1 MPRRSGQSAVRFLSK
16 VLWNLG
22 LITLGSVLCA
32 VAVNGIL
39 IPHRF
44 VSGGVTGLALVIHY
58 LLPSVPVSGLY
69 FVLNIPLFAFGWI
82 FVGRRFFFYSIAG
95 MVIFSGAL
103 EWVQVPVPVQDPIL
117 SALLAGIISGTGS
130 GIILRSVGSPGGTD
144 ILSVIL
150 LNRFSV
156 HVGTTVLAFNTGV
169 LIAAAIFSSL
179 ESVLYTLVYLYVS
192 SHILNLV
199 VTGLS
204 QRKAV
209 FIISPHWKE
218 ISGGIL
224 REIRRGVTIIRGQ
237 GGYSGREEQILYT
250 IIITVSRHPLW
261 RILKKRIFHHFLIDY
276 IQQFEPAQLQK
287 LDGLLKLGCHDQLLG
302 KARFLAEFKSHFS
315 VFVVFVRCV

>member
-1 MPRRSGQSAVRFLSK
+1 MPRRSGQSAVRFLSR

-39 IPHRF
+39 IPKGF

-69 FVLNIPLFAFGWI
+69 FLLNIPLFAIGWV
-82 FVGRRFFFYSIAG
+82 FVGRRFFLYSIAG

-103 EWVQVPVPVQDPIL
+103 QWVQVPVAVQDPLL
-117 SALLAGIISGTGS
+117 SALLAGIICGAGS
-130 GIILRSVGSPGGTD
+130 GIILRSLGSAGGTD

-150 LNRFSV
+150 LNRFSIR
-156 HVGTTVLAFNTGV
+156 VGTTVLAFNSGV
-169 LIAAAIFSSL
+169 LMAAAVFSSL
-179 ESVLYTLVYLYVS
+179 ESALYTLVYLYVS

-204 QRKAV
+204 QRKVV

-224 REIRRGVTIIRGQ
+224 QEIRRRVTIIRGQ
-237 GGYSGREEQILYT
+237 GGYSGRDEQILYT
-250 IIITVSRHPLW
+250 IITFRELA
-261 RILKKRIFHHFLIDY
+261 RLKRMIRRVD
-276 IQQFEPAQLQK
+276 PGA
-287 LDGLLKLGCHDQLLG
+287 
-302 KARFLAEFKSHFS
+302 
-315 VFVVFVRCV
+315 FVVVTDTLEVMGQGIGNQPHW

>member
-1 MPRRSGQSAVRFLSK
+1 MPRRSGQSAVRFLSRA
-16 VLWNLG
+16 LWNLG

-44 VSGGVTGLALVIHY
+44 VSGGVTGSALVIHY
-58 LLPSVPVSGLY
+58 ILPSVPVSWLY
-69 FVLNIPLFAFGWI
+69 FLLNIPLFAIGWI

-103 EWVQVPVPVQDPIL
+103 QWVQVPVAVQDPIL
-117 SALLAGIISGTGS
+117 SALLAGIISGAGS
-130 GIILRSVGSPGGTD
+130 GIILRSVGSAGGTD

-150 LNRFSV
+150 LKRFSV
-156 HVGTTVLAFNTGV
+156 RVGTTVLAFNSGV

-179 ESVLYTLVYLYVS
+179 ESALYTLVYLYVS

-204 QRKAV
+204 QRKAI
-209 FIISPHWKE
+209 FIISPHWEE

-224 REIRRGVTIIRGQ
+224 GEIRRGVTIIRGQ
-237 GGYSGREEQILYT
+237 GGYSGRDEQILYT
-250 IIITVSRHPLW
+250 IITFRELA
-261 RILKKRIFHHFLIDY
+261 RLKRMIRLVD
-276 IQQFEPAQLQK
+276 PGA
-287 LDGLLKLGCHDQLLG
+287 
-302 KARFLAEFKSHFS
+302 
-315 VFVVFVRCV
+315 FVVVTDTLEVMGHHIGTQPHW

>member
-1 MPRRSGQSAVRFLSK
+1 MPRRSGQSAVRFLSRA
-16 VLWNLG
+16 LWNLG

-39 IPHRF
+39 IPQRF

-69 FVLNIPLFAFGWI
+69 FLLNIPLFAIGWI
-82 FVGRRFFFYSIAG
+82 FVGRRFFLYSIAG

-103 EWVQVPVPVQDPIL
+103 QWVQVPVAVQDPIL
-117 SALLAGIISGTGS
+117 SALLAGIITGAGS
-130 GIILRSVGSPGGTD
+130 GIILRSVGSAGGTD

-156 HVGTTVLAFNTGV
+156 RVGTTVLAFNSSV

-179 ESVLYTLVYLYVS
+179 ESALYTLVYLYVS

-204 QRKAV
+204 QRKAI
-209 FIISPHWKE
+209 FIISPHWEE

-224 REIRRGVTIIRGQ
+224 GEIRRGVTIIRGQ
-237 GGYSGREEQILYT
+237 GGYSGRDEQILYT
-250 IIITVSRHPLW
+250 IITFRDLPRL
-261 RILKKRIFHHFLIDY
+261 KRIIRRVD
-276 IQQFEPAQLQK
+276 PGA
-287 LDGLLKLGCHDQLLG
+287 
-302 KARFLAEFKSHFS
+302 
-315 VFVVFVRCV
+315 FVVVTDTLEVMGHRIGNQPHW